1 MFFYFTEIIIVTF
14 LGFAILY
21 PAFLWIAPLKNI
33 NLAFYRFNLGLSCV
47 TGALGFIFFRLL
59 DPPVIPGFYVL
70 VWLVLLLVLTAVYWR
85 NDDISNLAL
94 SSVPLMGL
102 ITLFQL
108 EPILVPMVNII
119 QGWLMILIS
128 SSILASVFFTLI
140 LGHWYL
146 NTVHLPISLM
156 KKSILVLSGLLIV
169 RLAWDLVQFQFVSY
183 ISPLG
188 IEISLL
194 QFLGTFQGFLLATAL
209 FLGIFIPLV
218 LNIMIWRTLKLQAV
232 QSATGLIYISSVALL
247 FGDLLFKF
255 YMFSYGF
262 LL

>member
-1 MFFYFTEIIIVTF
+1 MFSNFTEIIIVTF

-21 PAFLWIAPLKNI
+21 PLFLWIAPLKKI

-47 TGALGFIFFRLL
+47 TGALAYIFFRFLN
-59 DPPVIPGFYVL
+59 PPIMSSFYML
-70 VWLVLLLVLTAVYWR
+70 VWLGLLLALTAIYWR
-85 NDDISNLAL
+85 KDEISNLAL
-94 SSVPLMGL
+94 SGVSLMGV
-102 ITLFQL
+102 ITLFQV
-108 EPILVPMVNII
+108 EPILIPMVNIF
-119 QGWLMILIS
+119 QGLLMIVIS

-146 NTVHLPISLM
+146 NAVHLPISLM
-156 KKSILVLSGLLIV
+156 KKSILVLSGLLIL

-183 ISPLG
+183 SGPLG

-194 QFLGTFQGFLLATAL
+194 QFLGTFQGFLLAAAL
-209 FLGIFIPLV
+209 FLGIFIPLL

-232 QSATGLIYISSVALL
+232 QSATGLIYVSTVALL
-247 FGDLLFKF
+247 FGDLFFKF